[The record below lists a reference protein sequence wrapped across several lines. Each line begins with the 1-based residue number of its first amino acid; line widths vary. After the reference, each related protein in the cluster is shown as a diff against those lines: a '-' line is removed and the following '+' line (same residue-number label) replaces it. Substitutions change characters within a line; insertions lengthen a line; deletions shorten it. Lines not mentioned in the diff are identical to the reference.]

1 MKKMVVILGLCT
13 LMMQGCAVTNL
24 AGQAIRSGMK
34 DIEFN
39 VTNGYD
45 MKQFSNSRIAI
56 STTAANE
63 SGNNLA
69 AFAMLMGKK
78 NPTGNQKVTSNVY
91 TDMILTEFLKKGFDA
106 RAISDTL
113 DLNDP
118 NDIDSYKQKGF
129 QIIVKGSLKIDTST
143 STWGGMTGGD
153 YAYSGVKE
161 FTIKGIDTTS
171 GKIVF
176 IVTGSYGN
184 PKEAKTVA
192 TDIAEAFSKK
202 ING

>member
-1 MKKMVVILGLCT
+1 MKKMAVILGLCA
-13 LMMQGCAVTNL
+13 LMVQGCAVTNL

-45 MKQFSNSRIAI
+45 MNKFSHSRIAI

-63 SGNNLA
+63 DGNNIA
-69 AFAMLMGKK
+69 AFAMLMGGKK
-78 NPTGNQKVTSNVY
+78 PTGNQKVTSNVY

-143 STWGGMTGGD
+143 STWGAMTGGD
-153 YAYSGVKE
+153 YAYSGIKE
-161 FTIKGIDTTS
+161 FTLKGIDTAS
-171 GKIVF
+171 GRIIF